1 MSKNY
6 HHGNLRQAL
15 IQAAIPVLR
24 EKGIVGLSLRGLA
37 TTLGVSH
44 GAPYRHFQN
53 KTALLEAIAVTGFAA
68 LQNICQEAELKFPDD
83 PRKQLYEA
91 GMGYI
96 FYVVRNPEIADLMFR
111 PGLSPDHAGAELQQ
125 AVDTA
130 TGSLATIIEN
140 GKHHKL
146 YADHDT
152 MDLVLTSLSTVHG
165 LAMFIAGGIL
175 IDPASPRSRIEA
187 LGARVYDILMHGMEN
202 PDAPHHA
209 QPP

>member
-1 MSKNY
+1 MDKNY

-37 TTLGVSH
+37 TGLGVSH
-44 GAPYRHFQN
+44 GAPYRHFKN
-53 KTALLEAIAVTGFAA
+53 KTALLEAIAITGFTA
-68 LQNICQEAELKFPDD
+68 LQEICQEAEYRFPED

-96 FYVVRNPEIADLMFR
+96 FYIARNPEIADLMFR
-111 PGLSPDHAGAELQQ
+111 PGLSQNHSGEELRQ
-125 AVDTA
+125 AVDA
-130 TGSLATIIEN
+130 AIGSLATIIEN
-140 GKHHKL
+140 GKQHRL

-165 LAMFIAGGIL
+165 LAMFIAGGML
-175 IDPASPRSRIEA
+175 IDPASPRSSIEA

-202 PDAPHHA
+202 PGAPHQA
-209 QPP
+209 